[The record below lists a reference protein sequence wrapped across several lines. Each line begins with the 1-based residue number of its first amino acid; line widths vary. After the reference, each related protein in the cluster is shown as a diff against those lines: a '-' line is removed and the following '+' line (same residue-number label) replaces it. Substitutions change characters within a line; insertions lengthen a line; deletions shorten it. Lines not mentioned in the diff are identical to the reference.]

1 MEFLSEEFVDCL
13 NILIEKIN
21 HSSQVLLINDKLIQI
36 IIKSIP
42 RLFDN
47 FHVNK
52 IRKNILKILFKI
64 MKLTKNTEI
73 IFETIKKIHFHNN
86 EGLLYCYILTQM
98 NISLTSD
105 TFSKFVLNNIKMNL
119 DNYLEFSMIISLINF
134 LNNHSNSNDCKK
146 LVFEILNE
154 IVKDR
159 KIKFSN
165 INLLFNYS
173 KIKPIE
179 KEFSVQETIKMLK
192 TISENS
198 NEIMFDKVTIN

>member
-1 MEFLSEEFVDCL
+1 
-13 NILIEKIN
+13 
-21 HSSQVLLINDKLIQI
+21 
-36 IIKSIP
+36 
-42 RLFDN
+42 
-47 FHVNK
+47 
-52 IRKNILKILFKI
+52 
-64 MKLTKNTEI
+64 
-73 IFETIKKIHFHNN
+73 
-86 EGLLYCYILTQM
+86 M

-192 TISENS
+192 TICENGP
-198 NEIMFDKVTIN
+198 

>member
-73 IFETIKKIHFHNN
+73 IFETIKKIHFHNY
-86 EGLLYCYILTQM
+86 EGLLYSYLLTQM

-192 TISENS
+192 TICENS

>member
-73 IFETIKKIHFHNN
+73 IFETIKKIHFHNY
-86 EGLLYCYILTQM
+86 EGLLYSYLLTQM

-159 KIKFSN
+159 KIKYSN

-192 TISENS
+192 TICENS

>member
-1 MEFLSEEFVDCL
+1 
-13 NILIEKIN
+13 
-21 HSSQVLLINDKLIQI
+21 
-36 IIKSIP
+36 
-42 RLFDN
+42 
-47 FHVNK
+47 
-52 IRKNILKILFKI
+52 

-73 IFETIKKIHFHNN
+73 IFETIKKIHFHNY
-86 EGLLYCYILTQM
+86 EGLLYSYLLTQM

-192 TISENS
+192 TICENS